1 MSLVISKYY
10 IHSGLIIWC
19 HTDTPYRQDPNSGE
33 DKGGLLGPKTDKY
46 NVCYLLA
53 RTHKTFESSA
63 GWTANSARLLDIKTE
78 VGT

>member
-33 DKGGLLGPKTDKY
+33 DKGGLLGPKKDPIGRLNPKY
-46 NVCYLLA
+46 RYKKNFNNEKLLVS
-53 RTHKTFESSA
+53 RWR
-63 GWTANSARLLDIKTE
+63 G
-78 VGT
+78 V

>member
-33 DKGGLLGPKTDKY
+33 DKGGLLGPKMGKY
-46 NVCYLLA
+46 KICSLLNKA
-53 RTHKTFESSA
+53 QPTFWSSA
-63 GWTANSARLLDIKTE
+63 ANSARLLDIKTE
-78 VGT
+78 VRA